1 MLRIISRLCEMTCSK
16 PNLSF
21 AELVK
26 GRDASVRVLEDGL
39 TDLVDLVMVVTG
51 KNCNHSNELLR
62 NIPNSLF
69 DNEKIVMLNQR
80 RYVTLKDAITLIM
93 VLPGKMAKELR
104 AQFADIIENYIKTN
118 MGIVSAAEEH
128 MLTGLKRKR
137 EELELLKLE
146 EEIKTMAQARFMMG
160 EETKAMAQ
168 TRIIAATAE
177 IERVRDPI
185 RSNLDDRT
193 RLMIQD
199 AMQNSIMNNTQS
211 VSGGG
216 GGNGLMI
223 ENGPA
228 VAAANAPISI
238 SSVAVTLGYKP
249 TSSDCKRIGM
259 ALMKR
264 YRKQHGSQPPKHD
277 QLCDGRVTSVNS
289 YSEKDRA
296 LMVETLHSYFKPTD
310 DNSSCAGDE

>member
-1 MLRIISRLCEMTCSK
+1 MLDRAEDYLYICVIMACFK
-16 PNLSF
+16 PALSF
-21 AELVK
+21 VELIQ
-26 GRDASVRVLEDGL
+26 GRDASVRVLDDGL
-39 TDLVDLVMVVTG
+39 ADLVDLVMVVTA
-51 KNCNHSNELLR
+51 KNCNDSNELLR
-62 NIPNSLF
+62 DLKPSLF
-69 DNEKIVMLNQR
+69 DKEKILIVNKR

-146 EEIKTMAQARFMMG
+146 EEIKG
-160 EETKAMAQ
+160 MAQ

-211 VSGGG
+211 GGQ
-216 GGNGLMI
+216 GLMI
-223 ENGPA
+223 ENGP
-228 VAAANAPISI
+228 AANAPISI

-289 YSEKDRA
+289 YSEKDRV

-310 DNSSCAGDE
+310 DSSSCAGDD

>member
-1 MLRIISRLCEMTCSK
+1 MACFK
-16 PNLSF
+16 PALSF
-21 AELVK
+21 VELIQ
-26 GRDASVRVLEDGL
+26 GRDASVRVLDDGL
-39 TDLVDLVMVVTG
+39 ADLVDLVMVVTA
-51 KNCNHSNELLR
+51 KNCNDSNELLR
-62 NIPNSLF
+62 DLKPALF
-69 DNEKIVMLNQR
+69 DKEKILIVNKR

-146 EEIKTMAQARFMMG
+146 EEIKG
-160 EETKAMAQ
+160 MAQ

-211 VSGGG
+211 GGQ
-216 GGNGLMI
+216 GLMI
-223 ENGPA
+223 ENGP
-228 VAAANAPISI
+228 AANAPISI

-289 YSEKDRA
+289 YSEKDRV

-310 DNSSCAGDE
+310 DSSSCAGDD

>member
-1 MLRIISRLCEMTCSK
+1 MTCSK
-16 PNLSF
+16 PALCF

-26 GRDASVRVLEDGL
+26 GRDASVRVLENGIA
-39 TDLVDLVMVVTG
+39 DLVDLVMVVTG

-146 EEIKTMAQARFMMG
+146 EEIKIMTQTRIMMV
-160 EETKAMAQ
+160 Q

-264 YRKQHGSQPPKHD
+264 YRKEHGSQPPKHD

>member
-1 MLRIISRLCEMTCSK
+1 
-16 PNLSF
+16 
-21 AELVK
+21 
-26 GRDASVRVLEDGL
+26 
-39 TDLVDLVMVVTG
+39 MVVTA
-51 KNCNHSNELLR
+51 KNCNDSNELLR
-62 NIPNSLF
+62 DLKPSLF
-69 DNEKIVMLNQR
+69 DKEKILIVNKR

-146 EEIKTMAQARFMMG
+146 EEIKG
-160 EETKAMAQ
+160 MAQ

-211 VSGGG
+211 GGQ
-216 GGNGLMI
+216 GLMI
-223 ENGPA
+223 ENGP
-228 VAAANAPISI
+228 AANAPISI

-289 YSEKDRA
+289 YSEKDRV

-310 DNSSCAGDE
+310 DSSSCAGDD

>member
-1 MLRIISRLCEMTCSK
+1 MLRVISRLCEMTCSK
-16 PNLSF
+16 PALSF

-26 GRDASVRVLEDGL
+26 GRDASVRVLDDGIA
-39 TDLVDLVMVVTG
+39 DLVDLVMVVTG

-146 EEIKTMAQARFMMG
+146 EEIKGMV
-160 EETKAMAQ
+160 Q

-211 VSGGG
+211 VGGGG

>member
-1 MLRIISRLCEMTCSK
+1 MACFK
-16 PNLSF
+16 PALSF
-21 AELVK
+21 VELIQ
-26 GRDASVRVLEDGL
+26 GRDASVRVLDDGL
-39 TDLVDLVMVVTG
+39 ADLVDLVMVVTA
-51 KNCNHSNELLR
+51 KNCNDSNELLR
-62 NIPNSLF
+62 DLKPSLF
-69 DNEKIVMLNQR
+69 DKEKILIVNKR

-146 EEIKTMAQARFMMG
+146 EEIKG
-160 EETKAMAQ
+160 MAQ

-211 VSGGG
+211 GGQ
-216 GGNGLMI
+216 GLMI
-223 ENGPA
+223 ENGP
-228 VAAANAPISI
+228 AANAPISI

-289 YSEKDRA
+289 YSEKDRV

-310 DNSSCAGDE
+310 DSSSCAGDD

>member
-1 MLRIISRLCEMTCSK
+1 M
-16 PNLSF
+16 LSF

-26 GRDASVRVLEDGL
+26 GRDASVRVTNDNLIYA
-39 TDLVDLVMVVTG
+39 VDLTMVVTG
-51 KNCNHSNELLR
+51 KERDYSGQILRTLPSELFQSGKFIERQLSNRGGHKTKLLTM
-62 NIPNSLF
+62 
-69 DNEKIVMLNQR
+69 D
-80 RYVTLKDAITLIM
+80 DAILLIM
-93 VLPGKMAKELR
+93 VLPGETAKEIR
-104 AQFADIIENYIKTN
+104 HQFANIIQRYMAGDQQLVNEINSNASSNSPIAQMARASLGQEK
-118 MGIVSAAEEH
+118 VVDEH
-128 MLTGLKRKR
+128 LVGFKRRR
-137 EELELLKLE
+137 EELELLKME
-146 EEIKTMAQARFMMG
+146 EEIKGMAQS
-160 EETKAMAQ
+160 
-168 TRIIAATAE
+168 RIIAATAE

-199 AMQNSIMNNTQS
+199 AMQNSILNTTQAK
-211 VSGGG
+211 G
-216 GGNGLMI
+216 MI
-223 ENGPA
+223 ENGP
-228 VAAANAPISI
+228 AANAPISI

-289 YSEKDRA
+289 YSEKDRV

-310 DNSSCAGDE
+310 DSSSCAGDD

>member
-1 MLRIISRLCEMTCSK
+1 MTCSK
-16 PNLSF
+16 PALSF

-26 GRDASVRVLEDGL
+26 GRDASVRVLENGAADV
-39 TDLVDLVMVVTG
+39 VDLVMVATG
-51 KNCNHSNELLR
+51 KDCNQSNELLR
-62 NIPNSLF
+62 DLKQSLF
-69 DNEKIVMLNQR
+69 DKERFFTIERR

-128 MLTGLKRKR
+128 ILTGLKRKR

-146 EEIKTMAQARFMMG
+146 EEIKIMTQTRIMMV
-160 EETKAMAQ
+160 Q
-168 TRIIAATAE
+168 TRIIAAAAE

-216 GGNGLMI
+216 GGYGLMI

>member
-1 MLRIISRLCEMTCSK
+1 MALSK
-16 PNLSF
+16 PALSF
-21 AELVK
+21 VELIQ
-26 GRDASVRVLEDGL
+26 GRDASVRVTGDNLIYA
-39 TDLVDLVMVVTG
+39 VDLTMVVTG
-51 KNCNHSNELLR
+51 KERDYSGQILRTLSNEVFQSGKFIERQLSNRGGHKTKLLTM
-62 NIPNSLF
+62 
-69 DNEKIVMLNQR
+69 D
-80 RYVTLKDAITLIM
+80 DAILLIM
-93 VLPGKMAKELR
+93 VLPGETAKEVR
-104 AQFADIIENYIKTN
+104 HQFANIIRRYMAGDQQLVNEINSNASSNSPIAQ
-118 MGIVSAAEEH
+118 MARASLGPERGGDEH
-128 MLTGLKRKR
+128 LVGFKRRR

-146 EEIKTMAQARFMMG
+146 EEIKGMV
-160 EETKAMAQ
+160 Q
-168 TRIIAATAE
+168 TRIITATAE

-211 VSGGG
+211 GGQ
-216 GGNGLMI
+216 GLMI
-223 ENGPA
+223 ENGP
-228 VAAANAPISI
+228 AANAPISI

-289 YSEKDRA
+289 YSEKDRV

-310 DNSSCAGDE
+310 DSSSCAGDD

>member
-16 PNLSF
+16 PALCF

-26 GRDASVRVLEDGL
+26 GRDASVRVLENGIA
-39 TDLVDLVMVVTG
+39 DLVDLVMVVTG

-146 EEIKTMAQARFMMG
+146 EEIKIMTQTRIMMV
-160 EETKAMAQ
+160 Q

-264 YRKQHGSQPPKHD
+264 YRKEHGSQPPKHD

>member
-1 MLRIISRLCEMTCSK
+1 MACFK
-16 PNLSF
+16 PALSF
-21 AELVK
+21 VELIQ
-26 GRDASVRVLEDGL
+26 GRDASVRVLDDGL
-39 TDLVDLVMVVTG
+39 ADLVDLVMVVTA
-51 KNCNHSNELLR
+51 KNCNDSNELLR
-62 NIPNSLF
+62 DLKPSLF
-69 DNEKIVMLNQR
+69 DKEKILIVNKR

-146 EEIKTMAQARFMMG
+146 EEIKG
-160 EETKAMAQ
+160 MAQ

-199 AMQNSIMNNTQS
+199 AMQNSIMNNTQP
-211 VSGGG
+211 GGQ
-216 GGNGLMI
+216 GLMI
-223 ENGPA
+223 ENGP
-228 VAAANAPISI
+228 AANAPISI

-289 YSEKDRA
+289 YSEKDRV

-310 DNSSCAGDE
+310 DSSSCAGDD